1 MHSNHATR
9 AFFKSGTGVVL
20 AVYDARKGQSEGAE
34 AEKVLAFW
42 PPSAS
47 PAMQSSIVG
56 LAQALTM
63 FAGTFN
69 KECPFHS
76 MQAHGHSWAM
86 YHAEPDLWLLL
97 LVGRGLVGPHCLPG
111 SLAGCLKGLH
121 ALVVLLHGLLSSQQ
135 EQDPSGLRLRARL
148 QPLLAQAAAS
158 LLTPDA
164 CGLWPIA
171 CPLGLTGGVPLLPIS
186 PAAFTRLQ
194 SLANSLLVARL
205 FGSRPVLGL
214 LAAWQGC
221 LLWSSMGSGDT
232 AALAS
237 LAVRALEPAARE
249 GPRHKTVRRPLG
261 GAAQHPQQQQQQQAA
276 DGSDP
281 HGSSSS
287 ICLANPA
294 CWYSRQDGLLLP
306 VAAAAGEGS
315 PAGAAAGLEFPEV
328 WLQSG
333 CERQLAGEL
342 PAKHLWHVQGLRY
355 LYQDH
360 LAAAVRASPLRK
372 VATLSQPSLHLTA
385 DTRRWAALEAAA
397 AVDPTAPAL
406 GEQAAAA
413 AATAAAAAAASS
425 QRSSGGGGGA
435 DSTVV
440 EQWESFAAGGSDADV
455 EVVVR
460 GANDCWMVGRHTAAG
475 RQLTAAAEGDKDRGM
490 LGFMRR
496 VQTFCDNEVP
506 GVFEGLF

>member
-20 AVYDARKGQSEGAE
+20 AVYDARKGQAEGAE

-121 ALVVLLHGLLSSQQ
+121 SLVVLLHGLLSSQQ
-135 EQDPSGLRLRARL
+135 GQDPSGVRLRARL
-148 QPLLAQAAAS
+148 QPLLAQAASS

-249 GPRHKTVRRPLG
+249 GPRHKTGCLLWSSLG
-261 GAAQHPQQQQQQQAA
+261 SGDTAALASLAA
-276 DGSDP
+276 RALEPAAREGPRHKTVSEELWSSM
-281 HGSSSS
+281 GSSDTAA
-287 ICLANPA
+287 LA
-294 CWYSRQDGLLLP
+294 SL
-306 VAAAAGEGS
+306 
-315 PAGAAAGLEFPEV
+315 
-328 WLQSG
+328 
-333 CERQLAGEL
+333 
-342 PAKHLWHVQGLRY
+342 
-355 LYQDH
+355 
-360 LAAAVRASPLRK
+360 AVRALEPAAREGPRHKTQHGQRGHRGSGQLGGKSTGAGCTRGLETQDGEARAGWAVTTGWGRQLGK
-372 VATLSQPSLHLTA
+372 VPK
-385 DTRRWAALEAAA
+385 
-397 AVDPTAPAL
+397 
-406 GEQAAAA
+406 AAAA
-413 AATAAAAAAASS
+413 ANNAVSQLKTCLHVAWQGCLLWSSMGSGDTAALASLAVRALEPAA
-425 QRSSGGGGGA
+425 REGPRHKTVRRVWVGA
-435 DSTVV
+435 GSTGVTKNGLP
-440 EQWESFAAGGSDADV
+440 AGAGGT
-455 EVVVR
+455 R
-460 GANDCWMVGRHTAAG
+460 GPETQDGEALAWAVTKR
-475 RQLTAAAEGDKDRGM
+475 EG
-490 LGFMRR
+490 
-496 VQTFCDNEVP
+496 
-506 GVFEGLF
+506 

>member
-20 AVYDARKGQSEGAE
+20 AVYDARKGQAEGAE

-121 ALVVLLHGLLSSQQ
+121 SLVVLLHGLLSSQQ

-148 QPLLAQAAAS
+148 QPLLAQAASS

-171 CPLGLTGGVPLLPIS
+171 CPLGLTAGVPLLPIS

-249 GPRHKTVRRPLG
+249 GPRHKTVSEAWAVTDR
-261 GAAQHPQQQQQQQAA
+261 
-276 DGSDP
+276 
-281 HGSSSS
+281 
-287 ICLANPA
+287 
-294 CWYSRQDGLLLP
+294 
-306 VAAAAGEGS
+306 EG
-315 PAGAAAGLEFPEV
+315 
-328 WLQSG
+328 
-333 CERQLAGEL
+333 
-342 PAKHLWHVQGLRY
+342 
-355 LYQDH
+355 
-360 LAAAVRASPLRK
+360 
-372 VATLSQPSLHLTA
+372 
-385 DTRRWAALEAAA
+385 
-397 AVDPTAPAL
+397 
-406 GEQAAAA
+406 
-413 AATAAAAAAASS
+413 
-425 QRSSGGGGGA
+425 
-435 DSTVV
+435 
-440 EQWESFAAGGSDADV
+440 
-455 EVVVR
+455 
-460 GANDCWMVGRHTAAG
+460 
-475 RQLTAAAEGDKDRGM
+475 
-490 LGFMRR
+490 
-496 VQTFCDNEVP
+496 
-506 GVFEGLF
+506 